1 MNIVMGNSRKYPYH
15 TMDGF
20 HILSP
25 PLVFGLSKMRY
36 LPLQSFNGFRLQI
49 NTKTWIA
56 WSIDACIVPC
66 VASVANSFA
75 TESVN
80 EISIFEE

>member
-1 MNIVMGNSRKYPYH
+1 MSIVMGNSRKYPYH
-15 TMDGF
+15 TMDRF

-36 LPLQSFNGFRLQI
+36 LPLQSFNSFLLQMY
-49 NTKTWIA
+49 TKTWIV
-56 WSIDACIVPC
+56 WSIDACIVPG

-75 TESVN
+75 N
-80 EISIFEE
+80 WIRQ